1 MTGTKP
7 WASHLIVSSQFIG
20 GDVKGIALLRLLPF
34 RIHAQLPEQVQAM
47 QVISY
52 TDARNSL
59 KAVIDKVIDDQAPM
73 LIHRRE
79 GGNAVL
85 LSEEAYASMQETFY
99 LMSNPANARALLRS
113 IEQAKAGKAK
123 KRQLLDV

>member
-1 MTGTKP
+1 
-7 WASHLIVSSQFIG
+7 
-20 GDVKGIALLRLLPF
+20 
-34 RIHAQLPEQVQAM
+34 M

-59 KAVIDKVIDDQAPM
+59 KAVIDKVIDDQAPT

-85 LSEEAYASMQETFY
+85 LSEEAYSSIQETLY
-99 LMSNPANARALLRS
+99 LLSSPANARSLMRS
-113 IEQAKAGKAK
+113 IEQLKSGKAK
-123 KRQLLDV
+123 KRKLVQI

>member
-1 MTGTKP
+1 
-7 WASHLIVSSQFIG
+7 
-20 GDVKGIALLRLLPF
+20 
-34 RIHAQLPEQVQAM
+34 M

-59 KAVIDKVIDDQAPM
+59 KAVIDKVIDDQAPT

-85 LSEEAYASMQETFY
+85 LSEEAYSSIQETLY
-99 LMSNPANARALLRS
+99 LLSSPANAHSLMRS
-113 IEQAKAGKAK
+113 IEQLKSGKAK
-123 KRQLLDV
+123 KRKLVQI